1 MKDLFE
7 SRQSDRCFIKKE
19 IPKQY
24 LIEILNA
31 ARIAPSPKNRQPWR
45 FYVLRNE
52 EKINFT
58 EFFRN
63 NFSKELTQS
72 QIKLNEFN
80 SEENTYRIM
89 ENADTILLVFNI
101 YPSEKTI
108 DSKDS
113 LFDIANIQSIGA
125 CIENMLLKAT
135 ELNIGSLW
143 ICDIFSCYETINK
156 NYCEQG
162 QLIAAVALGYSNSAK
177 APKTRKELNE
187 IVINNQEL

>member
-7 SRQSDRCFIKKE
+7 SRQSDRYFIKKE

-45 FYVLRNE
+45 FYVLRND
-52 EKINFT
+52 EKIHFT

-125 CIENMLLKAT
+125 CIDNMK
-135 ELNIGSLW
+135 
-143 ICDIFSCYETINK
+143 
-156 NYCEQG
+156 
-162 QLIAAVALGYSNSAK
+162 
-177 APKTRKELNE
+177 
-187 IVINNQEL
+187 

>member
-52 EKINFT
+52 EKNNFT

-162 QLIAAVALGYSNSAK
+162 QLIAAVALGYTNSAK
-177 APKTRKELNE
+177 AQKIRKKLNE

>member
-7 SRQSDRCFIKKE
+7 SRQSDRYFIKKE
-19 IPKQY
+19 ISKQH

-45 FYVLRNE
+45 FYILRND
-52 EKINFT
+52 KKNHFT
-58 EFFRN
+58 EFFRK

-89 ENADTILLVFNI
+89 EKADTILLVFNI

-108 DSKDS
+108 NSKDS

-125 CIENMLLKAT
+125 CIENMLLKAA

-143 ICDIFSCYETINK
+143 ICDIFSCYETIN
-156 NYCEQG
+156 NFYFEEG
-162 QLIAAVALGYSNSAK
+162 QLIAAVALGYTNNAK
-177 APKTRKELNE
+177 VPKTRKELNE